1 MNWFSS
7 DLNGL
12 FPEEWDVL
20 PYSVTGVEPDE
31 ELMCIGIPS
40 VSLLSNVFRRLNFF
54 QLDAPVTKSVL
65 FLACYLKLGL
75 EAKERFFFPLHV
87 G

>member
-1 MNWFSS
+1 MSWFSS

-54 QLDAPVTKSVL
+54 QLDTPTTGFVL
-65 FLACYLKLGL
+65 FLARYPELGTETEECL
-75 EAKERFFFPLHV
+75 LLLVIF